1 MLPPPVAS
9 KPAYR
14 AGQVT
19 PKQRKPVRAPA
30 NFAIISPQVE
40 LLLRQRRL
48 PRLVCAE
55 HPGVANA
62 AASAGTLP
70 VEAADRPAVTDRELI
85 LWRKRRRAGLPQP
98 AHLVA
103 ELLIREGKRQV

>member
-40 LLLRQRRL
+40 LLLDL
-48 PRLVCAE
+48 F
-55 HPGVANA
+55 
-62 AASAGTLP
+62 AGIPLSKPSGFRTDPVTLGFS
-70 VEAADRPAVTDRELI
+70 VN
-85 LWRKRRRAGLPQP
+85 WQY
-98 AHLVA
+98 
-103 ELLIREGKRQV
+103 